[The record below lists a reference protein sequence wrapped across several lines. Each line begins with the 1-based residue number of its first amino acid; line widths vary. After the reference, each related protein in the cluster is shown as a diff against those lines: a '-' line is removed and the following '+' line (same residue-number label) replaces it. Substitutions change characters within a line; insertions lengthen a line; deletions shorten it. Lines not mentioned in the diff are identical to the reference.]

1 MYTNE
6 VVAPR
11 FGVGRSPDEQTEPV
25 DFSTAPD
32 AGPFAGPNGPPG
44 APGNTVAGQP
54 MARFGVPAGPGVPTV
69 PGGPPGPGPNGAVY
83 SRESSPDSGGSHYL
97 DYRDAN
103 GEFANT

>member
-1 MYTNE
+1 
-6 VVAPR
+6 
-11 FGVGRSPDEQTEPV
+11 
-25 DFSTAPD
+25 
-32 AGPFAGPNGPPG
+32 
-44 APGNTVAGQP
+44 